1 MNAQANQR
9 QFFKSCIKVCN
20 FSLYLVIG
28 ERVIC
33 MKKPKIINLF
43 IDYAEEFSLLS
54 DAQAGRLIK
63 ALLAYADKGEKPDF
77 SDDKAICVM
86 FSMMKKQVDRDFG
99 KYQEL
104 CDRRSEAGK
113 KGGAPK
119 GNQNARKSS
128 NSSKTSKDNDKDK
141 NENKNKDDNK
151 DEDKDNDLCD
161 AHGAGEGRAS
171 STRYILETSEIIDY
185 LNQKAGSR
193 YQPTAK
199 STERLIAALLN
210 DGYTV
215 EDMKRV
221 VDMKCKEWKFTEYQK
236 YLRPETLFGE
246 KFEGYLNT
254 PQAPTL
260 PKRQSNSAWYDPS
273 YAATIERYKNTS
285 LFDD

>member
-1 MNAQANQR
+1 
-9 QFFKSCIKVCN
+9 
-20 FSLYLVIG
+20 
-28 ERVIC
+28 
-33 MKKPKIINLF
+33 MKKPQAVNFF
-43 IDYAEEFSLLS
+43 IDSLKEL
-54 DAQAGRLIK
+54 DLLTDEQTGKLLK
-63 ALLAYADKGEKPDF
+63 ALLRYAENGEEPDF
-77 SDDKAICVM
+77 SDDKAIMLM
-86 FSMMKKQVDRDFG
+86 FSMMSRRIDRDFERYS
-99 KYQEL
+99 KVCEK
-104 CDRRSEAGK
+104 RSEVGK

-119 GNQNARKSS
+119 GNANAARNPKQA
-128 NSSKTSKDNDKDK
+128 KTTKTTQTETETEAETKTETDTDTETDTLS
-141 NENKNKDDNK
+141 
-151 DEDKDNDLCD
+151 D
-161 AHGAGEGRAS
+161 ARGAGEVRAS

>member
-1 MNAQANQR
+1 MLSREGIKIRFLRSFKLSVSVNLNQFPTAF
-9 QFFKSCIKVCN
+9 QSSSKSACKAINPIISENRNVITHTLKNLHAGFSFLISGKKQILKFQCIVYLIVGN
-20 FSLYLVIG
+20 FTCKRVFGKFLYL
-28 ERVIC
+28 
-33 MKKPKIINLF
+33 F
-43 IDYAEEFSLLS
+43 ISKLYPFSSSSHLTEAETKTET
-54 DAQAGRLIK
+54 DTDTETK
-63 ALLAYADKGEKPDF
+63 ADTETD
-77 SDDKAICVM
+77 
-86 FSMMKKQVDRDFG
+86 
-99 KYQEL
+99 
-104 CDRRSEAGK
+104 
-113 KGGAPK
+113 
-119 GNQNARKSS
+119 
-128 NSSKTSKDNDKDK
+128 T
-141 NENKNKDDNK
+141 
-151 DEDKDNDLCD
+151 LCD
-161 AHGAGEGRAS
+161 ARGAGEGRAS

-215 EDMKRV
+215 EDMKQV

>member
-1 MNAQANQR
+1 
-9 QFFKSCIKVCN
+9 
-20 FSLYLVIG
+20 
-28 ERVIC
+28 
-33 MKKPKIINLF
+33 MKKPQAVNFF
-43 IDYAEEFSLLS
+43 IDSLKEL
-54 DAQAGRLIK
+54 DLLTDEQTGKLLK
-63 ALLAYADKGEKPDF
+63 ALLRYAENGEEPDF

-128 NSSKTSKDNDKDK
+128 NSSKTSEDNDKD
-141 NENKNKDDNK
+141 ENKNKDDNK
-151 DEDKDNDLCD
+151 DEDKDNDLSD
-161 AHGAGEGRAS
+161 ARGAGEGRAS

>member
-1 MNAQANQR
+1 
-9 QFFKSCIKVCN
+9 
-20 FSLYLVIG
+20 
-28 ERVIC
+28 
-33 MKKPKIINLF
+33 MKKPQAVNFF
-43 IDYAEEFSLLS
+43 IDSLKEL
-54 DAQAGRLIK
+54 DLLTDEQTGKLLK
-63 ALLAYADKGEKPDF
+63 ALLRYAENGEEPDF
-77 SDDKAICVM
+77 SDDKAIMLM
-86 FSMMKKQVDRDFG
+86 FSMMSRRIDRDFERYS
-99 KYQEL
+99 KVCEK
-104 CDRRSEAGK
+104 RSEVGK

-119 GNQNARKSS
+119 GNANAARNLKQA
-128 NSSKTSKDNDKDK
+128 KTTKTTQTETEAETETETDTDTETKADT
-141 NENKNKDDNK
+141 ETDT
-151 DEDKDNDLCD
+151 LCD
-161 AHGAGEGRAS
+161 ARGAGEGRAS